1 MLVGGCMKLSKDK
14 FVYYGSFNPMTLG
27 HRSVIGL
34 LIKKFGDGIEIIV
47 EPVNEK
53 FYPPKENVL
62 VSIKHRQSMILDT
75 CFEIPNVVLGLQT
88 EFDDHH
94 TKWCELAQ
102 HYNAKNIVLGND
114 NLPTLEKYFSTKG
127 EYIEDMLGD
136 CNMIVVTRD
145 DSDGKEYV
153 KNSKKLSEYKSKF
166 TFLNNDVNFSSST
179 QVREK
184 IKNKKNFS
192 SDVHTEVF
200 KYINRYKLYQGE

>member
-1 MLVGGCMKLSKDK
+1 MKLSKDK

-27 HRSVIGL
+27 HRNVIGL

-53 FYPPKENVL
+53 FYPSKKDILIP
-62 VSIKHRQSMILDT
+62 IKQRQSMILDT
-75 CFEIPNVVLGLQT
+75 CFKIPNVILGLQT
-88 EFDDHH
+88 EVDDHH
-94 TKWCELAQ
+94 TKWYELAQ
-102 HYNAKNIVLGND
+102 YYKAKNIVLGND

-127 EYIEDMLGD
+127 EYIEGMLGD
-136 CNMIVVTRD
+136 CNMIVVIRD
-145 DSDGKEYV
+145 GSDGKEYI
-153 KNSKKLSEYKSKF
+153 KNSKKLSEYKNRF

-192 SDVHTEVF
+192 SDVHEEVF
-200 KYINRYKLYQGE
+200 KYINKYKLYQGE